1 MVVPQYGHIVVAQQE
16 NHAYSQ
22 LTGCATAP
30 YINGTPVANGMLMND
45 DSGLFH
51 PGEANCF
58 ALFGGKDYSITAK
71 DPRVTAT
78 GPGPTANPSPDTWIR
93 RTRITATRPGNRS
106 PRSEYRRCPARPNLV
121 RLSRYRMALIRGET
135 DTARTCLPAPSDD
148 QPRLRS
154 HTSTRWFNGAVD
166 ASRLQATAAAGP
178 MPREITSFS
187 PD

>member
-78 GPGPTANPSPDTWIR
+78 GPTLAALSRANGKSLAGYVDTANPDNGHPPWESFPSIR
-93 RTRITATRPGNRS
+93 
-106 PRSEYRRCPARPNLV
+106 V
-121 RLSRYRMALIRGET
+121 
-135 DTARTCLPAPSDD
+135 
-148 QPRLRS
+148 
-154 HTSTRWFNGAVD
+154 STV
-166 ASRLQATAAAGP
+166 SRLAEFGEVKPLSYGAH
-178 MPREITSFS
+178 PRG
-187 PD
+187 D